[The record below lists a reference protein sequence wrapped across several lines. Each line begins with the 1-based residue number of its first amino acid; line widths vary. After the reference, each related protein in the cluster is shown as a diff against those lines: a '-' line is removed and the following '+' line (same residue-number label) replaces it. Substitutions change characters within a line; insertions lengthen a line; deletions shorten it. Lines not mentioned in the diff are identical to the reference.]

1 MYEIKY
7 MDTADG
13 DFFAIAEYLDSVDD
27 NGLADK
33 IIGEI
38 IKCVNSLDTMPFRFP
53 KHRKRPQY
61 RWCGVYDYMI
71 FYKVTENPNT
81 VEIHRILHGA
91 QDIEN
96 IL

>member
-1 MYEIKY
+1 MYKV
-7 MDTADG
+7 
-13 DFFAIAEYLDSVDD
+13 DFLDSAKSDFNKIVKYYDD
-27 NGLADK
+27 NGDFDVSDK
-33 IIGEI
+33 VGGEI
-38 IKCVNSLDTMPFRFP
+38 LDCIERLNSMPFKFP
-53 KHRKRPQY
+53 KHRQRPQY

-91 QDIEN
+91 QNIEN